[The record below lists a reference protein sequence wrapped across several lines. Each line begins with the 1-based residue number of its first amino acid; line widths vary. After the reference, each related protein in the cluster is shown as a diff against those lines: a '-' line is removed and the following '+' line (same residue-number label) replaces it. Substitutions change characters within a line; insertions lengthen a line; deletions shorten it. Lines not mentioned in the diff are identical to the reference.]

1 LKVQQGIR
9 AGAALILGARLLPV
23 PLALAG
29 LLTSGALPA
38 APPELER
45 FFGAYVGVATV
56 EDIKTGEVRQRDMD
70 IVIEPYRD
78 DGFAIRWINVTLVDG
93 RRDLPGVERRV
104 QNVLFEQ
111 ADERDMYVEVSES
124 NPFREREETRPMRGD
139 PVRWAS
145 LDGDTL
151 HVYAF
156 VVAEDGTYELQ
167 IYDRVLTEKGI
178 DIEFQRIVDDE
189 VLRRITG
196 TTARAE

>member
-1 LKVQQGIR
+1 MVYWNEG
-9 AGAALILGARLLPV
+9 
-23 PLALAG
+23 G
-29 LLTSGALPA
+29 LEDDPH
-38 APPELER
+38 
-45 FFGAYVGVATV
+45 ATAV
-56 EDIKTGEVRQRDMD
+56 
-70 IVIEPYRD
+70 
-78 DGFAIRWINVTLVDG
+78 F
-93 RRDLPGVERRV
+93 
-104 QNVLFEQ
+104 
-111 ADERDMYVEVSES
+111 VEVSENS
-124 NPFREREETRPMRGD
+124 PFREREETQPMRGD

-178 DIEFQRIVDDE
+178 DIVFQRIVDDE

>member
-1 LKVQQGIR
+1 VRQEIR
-9 AGAALILGARLLPV
+9 TGAALKVGVLV
-23 PLALAG
+23 LAG
-29 LLTSGALPA
+29 LLASDGLRA

-56 EDIKTGEVRQRDMD
+56 EDLKTGEVRQRDMD

-78 DGFAIRWINVTLVDG
+78 DGFAIRWINVTLIDG
-93 RRDLPGVERRV
+93 RRDVPGVERRV
-104 QNVLFEQ
+104 QNVLFEK
-111 ADERDMYVEVSES
+111 ADERDMYVEVSENS
-124 NPFREREETRPMRGD
+124 PFREREETQPMRGD

-167 IYDRVLTEKGI
+167 VYDRVLTEKGI

>member
-1 LKVQQGIR
+1 VRHGIG
-9 AGAALILGARLLPV
+9 AGALAILGLL
-23 PLALAG
+23 AAG
-29 LLTSGALPA
+29 DADA
-38 APPELER
+38 APAELER

-56 EDIKTGEVRQRDMD
+56 EDLKTGEVRQRDMD

-93 RRDLPGVERRV
+93 RRDVPGVERRV
-104 QNVLFEQ
+104 QNVLFEK
-111 ADERDMYVEVSES
+111 AEGRDMYVEVTAN
-124 NPFREREETRPMRGD
+124 NPFREREETRPLHGD

-145 LDGDTL
+145 LDDDTL

-178 DIEFQRIVDDE
+178 DIVFQRIVDDE

>member
-1 LKVQQGIR
+1 VRQGMV
-9 AGAALILGARLLPV
+9 AGA
-23 PLALAG
+23 LAIMG
-29 LLTSGALPA
+29 LLAAGDADA
-38 APPELER
+38 APAELER

-56 EDIKTGEVRQRDMD
+56 EDLKTGEVRQRDMD
-70 IVIEPYRD
+70 LVIEPYRD

-93 RRDLPGVERRV
+93 RRDVPGVERRV
-104 QNVLFEQ
+104 QNVLFEK
-111 ADERDMYVEVSES
+111 AEEREMYVEVTAN
-124 NPFREREETRPMRGD
+124 NPFREREETRPLHGD

-178 DIEFQRIVDDE
+178 DIVFQRIVDDE